1 MDRDV
6 LILIVQ
12 FLTTL
17 AVIAAGVVGAG
28 ILVSLTM

>member
-6 LILIVQ
+6 LVLIGQ
-12 FLTTL
+12 FLITL

-28 ILVSLTM
+28 ILIALTL